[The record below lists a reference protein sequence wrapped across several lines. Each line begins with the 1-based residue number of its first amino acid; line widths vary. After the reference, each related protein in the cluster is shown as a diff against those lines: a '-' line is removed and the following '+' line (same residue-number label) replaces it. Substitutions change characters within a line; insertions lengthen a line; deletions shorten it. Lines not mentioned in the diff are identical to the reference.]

1 LYGCY
6 RIVEDDTANVWGAV
20 GNVEV
25 GERYVG
31 ELEGAKGQSDVD
43 TDLAHGSIVFDV
55 VCMEG
60 TKCMMF

>member
-1 LYGCY
+1 
-6 RIVEDDTANVWGAV
+6 VEDDPASVWGDV
-20 GNVEV
+20 GNATI
-25 GERYVG
+25 GERYAG